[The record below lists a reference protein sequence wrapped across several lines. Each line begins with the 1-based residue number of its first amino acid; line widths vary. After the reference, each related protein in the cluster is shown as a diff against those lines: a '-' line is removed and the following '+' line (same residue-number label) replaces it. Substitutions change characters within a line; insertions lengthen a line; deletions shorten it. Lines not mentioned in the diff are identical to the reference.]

1 MKIIRSEQI
10 APPGG
15 HYSHAIVHDR
25 TVYVSGQLGRG
36 PGMTDSEAG
45 DIEAQ
50 TRRCLGNIEAILRA
64 AGSDLQQLL
73 KVTIYLSDISMWPAV
88 NAIYAQ
94 ILGSHR
100 PARAVV
106 RRASCTSVRCSRSRP
121 SRPWDNPDAPAA

>member
-1 MKIIRSEQI
+1 MIIISSEQV

-15 HYSHAIVHDR
+15 HYSHAIVHDGI
-25 TVYVSGQLGRG
+25 VYVSGQLGRG

-73 KVTIYLSDISMWPAV
+73 KVTIFVSDVSMWPSV

-106 RRASCTSVRCSRSRP
+106 PTRELHFGALIEIE
-121 SRPWDNPDAPAA
+121 AIAAV

>member
-1 MKIIRSEQI
+1 MIVISSEQV

-15 HYSHAIVHDR
+15 HYSHAIVHDGI
-25 TVYVSGQLGRG
+25 VYVSGQLGRG

-73 KVTIYLSDISMWPAV
+73 KVTIFVSDVSMWPSV

-106 RRASCTSVRCSRSRP
+106 PTRELHFGALIEIE
-121 SRPWDNPDAPAA
+121 AIAAV

>member
-1 MKIIRSEQI
+1 MKIIRSEQV

-15 HYSHAIVHDR
+15 HYSHAVVHGG
-25 TVYVSGQLGRG
+25 TAYVSGQLGRG

-73 KVTIYLSDISMWPAV
+73 KVTIYVSDISLWPAV
-88 NAIYAQ
+88 NAVYAQ

-106 RRASCTSVRCSRSRP
+106 PTRELHFGALIEIE
-121 SRPWDNPDAPAA
+121 AIAAVGPEPFGG

>member
-1 MKIIRSEQI
+1 MKIIRSEQV

-15 HYSHAIVHDR
+15 HYSHAILHDR

-45 DIEAQ
+45 DIETQ

-73 KVTIYLSDISMWPAV
+73 KVTIYVCDISLWPTV
-88 NAIYAQ
+88 NAVYAQ

-106 RRASCTSVRCSRSRP
+106 PTRELHFGALIEIEAVAAVR
-121 SRPWDNPDAPAA
+121 

>member
-1 MKIIRSEQI
+1 MKISSSEQI

-15 HYSHAIVHDR
+15 HYSHAIVHEG

-45 DIEAQ
+45 DIGAQ
-50 TRRCLGNIEAILRA
+50 TRGCLGNIEAILRA

-73 KVTIYLSDISMWPAV
+73 KVTIYVSDISMWPTV
-88 NAIYAQ
+88 NVIYAQ
-94 ILGSHR
+94 ILGTHR

-106 RRASCTSVRCSRSRP
+106 PTPELHFGALIEIE
-121 SRPWDNPDAPAA
+121 AIAAVE